1 MAPPPSVLF
10 TTARRPKRR
19 SLRSAVLV
27 RAVIPVALAA
37 VVIVSPLLAPTPV
50 HQGIIGSSALEG
62 IREAMSSAV
71 SQAVGAPADTPPPH
85 DPPAYPHPRYR
96 HSIALG
102 LPYAGHL
109 ESGVQLPAR
118 ARHYYTWDFPKRH
131 SPSRGWR
138 RWGTAKLVHTI
149 VAVTTAYAKAH
160 PHAPKI
166 GIADMS
172 KPHGGPFGAE
182 KGSLGHDSHQNG
194 LDVDILYPRKSKGK
208 GPPHG
213 VGDIDH
219 KLAQDL
225 VNRFVRAGAQ
235 FVFVGPHTGL
245 HGPPGVV
252 QTLVYHDDHMHVRIR

>member
-50 HQGIIGSSALEG
+50 HQGIVGSSALEG

-85 DPPAYPHPRYR
+85 DPPVYPHPRYR

-109 ESGVQLPAR
+109 ESGVQLPAL
-118 ARHYYTWDFPKRH
+118 ARHYYTWDFPKHH

-149 VAVTTAYAKAH
+149 IAVTTAYAKAH
-160 PHAPKI
+160 PHAPRI

-194 LDVDILYPRKSKGK
+194 LDVDILYPKKSKGE

-219 KLAQDL
+219 RLAQDL